1 MNVRFWRA
9 TRYPVDEPIRT
20 WVDTQLLWLLDEF
33 GPSVINANVLTPTV
47 EDLGTGVPSDEGGR
61 VRTVVDRLATH
72 VGVDASC
79 LEVEIFEDDDRAARA
94 AIANGVG
101 WSQFRAGDWSR
112 RGGRSVIAV
121 DRAIVELPR
130 ALVAT
135 VAHELAHERL
145 LGEGRIHPDRADGE
159 QLTDL
164 ATVFL
169 GLGIFTA
176 NAAREFSATSGGSWR
191 ASRLGY
197 LDEATMGYALARFS
211 YLRGETDPPW
221 SRYLD
226 TSPAAFMRQAA
237 RLLASAAAA
246 THDG

>member
-1 MNVRFWRA
+1 MNVRFWRS
-9 TRYPVDEPIRT
+9 TRCPVDESMRA
-20 WVDTQLLWLLDEF
+20 WVDTQLLWLVDQF
-33 GPSVINANVLTPTV
+33 GPSVLNAKVLTPTV
-47 EDLGTGVPSDEGGR
+47 EDLGTDMPSDDRGR
-61 VRTVVDRLATH
+61 VCAVVQRLAEH

-79 LEVEIFEDDDRAARA
+79 LEVEIFEDHDRAAQATIA
-94 AIANGVG
+94 AGTG
-101 WSQFRAGDWSR
+101 WSRSRAGDWSR
-112 RGGRSVIAV
+112 RGDRSVIAV
-121 DRAIVELPR
+121 DRAIVASPR

-135 VAHELAHERL
+135 VAHEIAHERL
-145 LGEGRIHPDRADGE
+145 LGEGRVDPDRADGE

-176 NAAREFSATSGGSWR
+176 NAAREFSATSGGWR

-211 YLRGETDPPW
+211 TLRGETDPPW

-226 TSPAAFMRQAA
+226 TNPAAFMRQAA
-237 RLLASAAAA
+237 RFLASATA